1 MIPPIKEL
9 TIARVDFPDPIVKI
23 CSTENSIC
31 GMMKK
36 LYANRYSRHSSETD
50 GWVPKTPVN
59 VRVNSKNT
67 VLNPKPTI
75 AARIANCGSYI
86 AVGKIRDNTFDTY
99 DGVFSVVDTKSKR
112 LYTRPAGRYLRG
124 FCIGDW
130 DKIQDVYAKVLDFA
144 DTQHLQLSGY
154 SFESGLNE
162 FAIADEGEYITQIE
176 ICAN

>member
-1 MIPPIKEL
+1 M
-9 TIARVDFPDPIVKI
+9 
-23 CSTENSIC
+23 
-31 GMMKK
+31 
-36 LYANRYSRHSSETD
+36 
-50 GWVPKTPVN
+50 
-59 VRVNSKNT
+59 
-67 VLNPKPTI
+67 
-75 AARIANCGSYI
+75 
-86 AVGKIRDNTFDTY
+86 
-99 DGVFSVVDTKSKR
+99 VDTKSKR

-124 FCIGDW
+124 VCIGDW